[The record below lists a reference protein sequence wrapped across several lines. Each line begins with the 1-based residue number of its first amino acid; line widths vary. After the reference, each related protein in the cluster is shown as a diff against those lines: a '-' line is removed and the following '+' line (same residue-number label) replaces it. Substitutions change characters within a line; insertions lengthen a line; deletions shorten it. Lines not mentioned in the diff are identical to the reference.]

1 MRESDY
7 NRPYEDRYL
16 LLTSTNTHFDSLR
29 KFLLRNLPVQ
39 FTYTSAEK
47 TQRKNEYREGK
58 PPQKLAP
65 WVDHLLRFTI
75 SFVGGAF
82 VVIPMLIMSFNQSQ
96 TKSLIVISSAVVI
109 FGLVVSLG
117 IRVSSIETLV
127 ATATYAAVL
136 VVFLGSTTGNGS
148 DSP

>member
-1 MRESDY
+1 
-7 NRPYEDRYL
+7 
-16 LLTSTNTHFDSLR
+16 
-29 KFLLRNLPVQ
+29 
-39 FTYTSAEK
+39 
-47 TQRKNEYREGK
+47 
-58 PPQKLAP
+58 
-65 WVDHLLRFTI
+65 
-75 SFVGGAF
+75 
-82 VVIPMLIMSFNQSQ
+82 MLIMSFDQSQ

-136 VVFLGSTTGNGS
+136 VVFLGSTTGNGN